1 MKESRPSRGKRIL
14 AVAGIVLL
22 AGMYVATLV
31 CALLDVENYRNLLG
45 ASIYATVV
53 VPVLIWA
60 YMFIY
65 RLVKKRDKTEDK
77 V

>member
-31 CALLDVENYRNLLG
+31 CALLDVEITG
-45 ASIYATVV
+45 IF
-53 VPVLIWA
+53 WA
-60 YMFIY
+60 LQYTLQLWFLFSSGRIC
-65 RLVKKRDKTEDK
+65 LFTGW
-77 V
+77 